1 MEPFRFA
8 RGRCPSAASDLRVP
22 EPERLPELERG
33 LEAERLPEPGRV
45 PAAAGRR
52 SRRWLV
58 TLAATSLAAVLAGGP
73 ALLPGP
79 GGSGVPFVLAAMQG
93 RQARILNPG
102 PPTGLTATAGN
113 AQVSLAWTAP
123 AEDGGAAIIGY
134 NVFLGTGPGGES
146 ASPVNSSL
154 IAATGYTVP
163 GLANGTTYYFTV
175 EAVNDGDLNSAPS
188 GEASATPV
196 APVTAPG
203 APTGLAA
210 TAGDAQ
216 VSLAWT
222 APASTGGAAITG
234 YNVYEG
240 TSDNFKDT
248 VAAVSTKGTGVTI
261 TKLTN
266 GTTYYFRVTAVNDA
280 GEGPAS
286 GAAAATPAAAITAPG
301 VPTGLTATPGNGRV
315 TLSWTAPASD
325 GGAGITGY
333 VIYQGT
339 SPGGESASP
348 AASSKSTGATI
359 TKLTNGT
366 TYYFKVAAV
375 NEAKEQGKDSGE
387 ATATPASAAS
397 SASARASASASASAR
412 ASASASATSGLA
424 GAPGAPGAPTG
435 LTATPGNGEVGLSW
449 TAPAS
454 GPASYNVYEGTS
466 QGFSLGTAV
475 KSTASTSTTVTGLT
489 NGTTYYFV
497 VTAMYSNGQASGSSG
512 EASAEPTQKA
522 VLTAKRVST
531 PVLIALV
538 AVAVAA
544 IAGAAV
550 LGLRLLRP
558 RRRPPLAP
566 PSDVRAVPD
575 KGRPPVVSVHEIG
588 VEETYIVRLEPLP
601 AAVITTLEEVSG

>member
-8 RGRCPSAASDLRVP
+8 RGRYPSAAPGLRLP
-22 EPERLPELERG
+22 EPERG
-33 LEAERLPEPGRV
+33 LQPG
-45 PAAAGRR
+45 PASATARR
-52 SRRWLV
+52 RPRQWLV
-58 TLAATSLAAVLAGGP
+58 TLAAAFLVAIIAGWP
-73 ALLPGP
+73 ALLPGTGGP
-79 GGSGVPFVLAAMQG
+79 GVSFVLTAMQG

-134 NVFLGTGPGGES
+134 NVFVGTSSGGES
-146 ASPVNSSL
+146 ASPVNGSL

-175 EAVNDGDLNSAPS
+175 EAVNDGDLSSAPS

-240 TSDNFKDT
+240 TSENFTDG
-248 VAAVSTKGTGVTI
+248 AAAASTEGTGLTI

-286 GAAAATPAAAITAPG
+286 GAASATPAAAITAPG
-301 VPTGLTATPGNGRV
+301 APTGLTATPGNGRV

-339 SPGGESASP
+339 SAGGESASP
-348 AASSKSTGATI
+348 AATSKGTGATI

-375 NEAKEQGKDSGE
+375 NEAEEQGKDSGQ
-387 ATATPASAAS
+387 ASATPASADS

-412 ASASASATSGLA
+412 ASASASASQTSGLA
-424 GAPGAPGAPTG
+424 GAPGAPGAPTR

-449 TAPAS
+449 TAPAAA
-454 GPASYNVYEGTS
+454 PASYNVYEGTS

-475 KSTASTSTTVTGLT
+475 KSTTGTSTTVTGLT
-489 NGTTYYFV
+489 NGRTYYFV
-497 VTAMYSNGQASGSSG
+497 VTAVYSNGQASGSSG

-538 AVAVAA
+538 AVAAAA
-544 IAGAAV
+544 IAGAVV

-601 AAVITTLEEVSG
+601 AAVITTLEEISG

>member
-1 MEPFRFA
+1 
-8 RGRCPSAASDLRVP
+8 
-22 EPERLPELERG
+22 
-33 LEAERLPEPGRV
+33 
-45 PAAAGRR
+45 
-52 SRRWLV
+52 V
-58 TLAATSLAAVLAGGP
+58 TLAAAFLVAIIAGWP
-73 ALLPGP
+73 ALLPGTGGP
-79 GGSGVPFVLAAMQG
+79 GVSFVLTAMQG

-134 NVFLGTGPGGES
+134 NVFVGTSSGGES
-146 ASPVNSSL
+146 ASPVNGSL

-175 EAVNDGDLNSAPS
+175 EAVNDGDLSSAPS

-240 TSDNFKDT
+240 TSENFTDG
-248 VAAVSTKGTGVTI
+248 AAAASTEGTGLTI

-286 GAAAATPAAAITAPG
+286 GAASATPAAAITAPG
-301 VPTGLTATPGNGRV
+301 APTGLTATPGNGRV

-339 SPGGESASP
+339 SAGGESASP
-348 AASSKSTGATI
+348 AATSKGTGATI

-375 NEAKEQGKDSGE
+375 NEAEEQGKDSGQ
-387 ATATPASAAS
+387 ASATPASADS

-412 ASASASATSGLA
+412 ASASASASQTSGLA
-424 GAPGAPGAPTG
+424 GAPGAPGAPTR

-449 TAPAS
+449 TAPAAA
-454 GPASYNVYEGTS
+454 PASYNVYEGTS

-475 KSTASTSTTVTGLT
+475 KSTTGTSTTVTGLT
-489 NGTTYYFV
+489 NGRTYYFV
-497 VTAMYSNGQASGSSG
+497 VTAVYSNGQASGSSG

-538 AVAVAA
+538 AVAAAA
-544 IAGAAV
+544 IAGAVV

-601 AAVITTLEEVSG
+601 AAVITTLEEISG